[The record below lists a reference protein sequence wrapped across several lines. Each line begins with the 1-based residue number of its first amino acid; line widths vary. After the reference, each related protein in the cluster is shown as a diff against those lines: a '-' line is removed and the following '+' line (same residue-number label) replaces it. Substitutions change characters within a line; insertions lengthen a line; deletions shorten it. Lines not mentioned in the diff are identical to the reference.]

1 MRLRTAL
8 RLGRVSNLPTV
19 WTNTLAGAVLAGAT
33 RFGAELPLMLLAF
46 SLFYIGGMFLNDAF
60 DARFDAAI
68 RPERPIP
75 SGEVSALAVFRWG
88 FGLMAA
94 GLGLLAVVG
103 FAFGARTGGWP
114 ALAGLALGGAITL
127 YDWNHK
133 KNLLGPVV
141 MGLCRVLVIVGAALC
156 ITLSPPAALWAGA
169 VLMLCYLI
177 GLTYVAKQEN
187 LGKVEN
193 LWPLLFLAAPVLYGA
208 WLATQIA
215 FVGVFWLL
223 FCAWMGVA
231 LWLLRRRAKGDI
243 PRAVVSLIAGI
254 SLLDAMLIAGTGSM
268 ALAAL
273 ALLGF
278 GVTLFFQRY
287 VPGT

>member
-1 MRLRTAL
+1 MRVRTAL
-8 RLGRVSNLPTV
+8 QLGRVSNLPTV

-33 RFGAELPLMLLAF
+33 GFGAELPVMLLAF

-60 DARFDAAI
+60 DAKFDAAV

-75 SGEVSALAVFRWG
+75 SGEVGAGTVFRWS
-88 FGLMAA
+88 FSLMLAA
-94 GLGLLAVVG
+94 VVLLAFVG
-103 FAFGARTGGWP
+103 FALGAKTGGWP
-114 ALAGLALGGAITL
+114 ALAGLALAAAITL

-133 KNLLGPVV
+133 TNVFSPVV
-141 MGLCRVLVIVGAALC
+141 MGLCRVLVVLGAGLCVTLAL
-156 ITLSPPAALWAGA
+156 PAALWAGA
-169 VLMLCYLI
+169 ALLLSYLI

-187 LGKVEN
+187 LGQVEN

-208 WLATQIA
+208 WLATQFA
-215 FVGVFWLL
+215 LVGIFWLL
-223 FCAWMGVA
+223 FCGWMLVA

-268 ALAAL
+268 GLAAL

-287 VPGT
+287 VSGT